1 MSPADASPPEPFFEP
16 LPEPEPVVER
26 PKTYPQFA
34 WQPPLNVVPVSV
46 PVSVELARTDDTV
59 VRLHGFDVYPQGVT
73 YDVRV
78 WLRPG
83 SEPSSEPSTWDPWG
97 ESPRVGW
104 LLEDGTKVGAEVP
117 GHGGDEPNGDA
128 PFHIAGVGGE
138 AGDLRAAYG
147 HWLHPLPP
155 AGRWTA
161 VTEWRS
167 RGIPE
172 TRVEVDARP
181 IREAAAAADAAG
193 PLWDLP
199 PVPEDAEFGW
209 YAYAPMTGGAY
220 GSRLTL
226 SQDDPARDAGDEA

>member
-1 MSPADASPPEPFFEP
+1 MTPTDEPVPEPFFEP
-16 LPEPEPVVER
+16 LPAPEPVVER
-26 PKTYPQFA
+26 PRTYPQFA
-34 WQPPLNVVPVSV
+34 WQPPLTVVPVPV

-59 VRLHGFDVYPQGVT
+59 VRLHGFDVYPSGVA

-83 SEPSSEPSTWDPWG
+83 TERPWEPGNYDPWG

-104 LLEDGTKVGAEVP
+104 LLEDGTRIGARAPSPHV
-117 GHGGDEPNGDA
+117 DETQDDE
-128 PFHIAGVGGE
+128 PFHITGVGGE
-138 AGDLRAAYG
+138 SGDLRAAYG
-147 HWLHPLPP
+147 HWLYPVPP
-155 AGRWTA
+155 GDRWVA
-161 VTEWRS
+161 VAEWRS

-226 SQDDPARDAGDEA
+226 SQDDPARDAGDDA